1 MLHKTMNHKEIK
13 YLFLISFILMI
24 AIYLFVLGTPKTI
37 NLIIDE
43 YLFILAF
50 LISLSVAWYLKRK
63 LQKVEIIDFY
73 KQNNLT
79 FKSTLSFF
87 LLFQVVDYIFE
98 DGFIGMISQW
108 FLYWIIGMI
117 SVQVFAILNMYK
129 NLKFYMRTDK

>member
-1 MLHKTMNHKEIK
+1 
-13 YLFLISFILMI
+13 MI
-24 AIYLFVLGTPKTI
+24 TIYLFVLGTPKTI

-79 FKSTLSFF
+79 LKSTLSFF

-117 SVQVFAILNMYK
+117 SVQVFTILNLYK